1 VVLLMTRGAPPA
13 ESGSGPNGP
22 KAGEP
27 VIVATDI
34 EKRFGG
40 VQALKGVSVTIAA
53 GSIHALVGENGAGKS
68 TLGRVLGGAMRPDGG
83 TLQVGGQEV
92 RYHSPR
98 DALRAGVALI
108 AQELELVPR
117 LTVAQNIMLGHEP
130 QAGGLIARAKLRRR
144 AIEIIEGAG
153 FDLSPD
159 RPVSELR
166 VAEQQQVEILRAIAW
181 RARLIVMDEPTT
193 ALTITEVDRLA
204 AMVRA
209 LARAGTSIVYVSHN
223 LKEVLALADTVTVL
237 RNGSLVKTTPA
248 HSETESSLVEAILG
262 RSTDVVFPDQV
273 RPRHDAAVVLSVQN
287 AGHGPDHG
295 GISLELRQGEILG
308 VAGLLGSGR
317 SRLARLL
324 FQAEQPGSGQ
334 VLLDG
339 RQVGASPHAAY
350 DAGLVLLPEDRRG
363 QGLIMGRS
371 IAENL
376 TLPHLRQLSRR
387 GLVSGRRS
395 AKAVTQLIEDLR
407 VVTPSAR
414 ATLETLSG
422 GNQQKVLFGK
432 CLLRHPKVLIL
443 DEPTRGVDIGA
454 KLSIYTLIQ
463 KLAKQGMG
471 VIVISSELE
480 EVLGL
485 AHRVLVMRDGEIVAE
500 LPNDKLDPST
510 VMHAAFG
517 VAAARS
523 DSPAERG
530 LMTT

>member
-1 VVLLMTRGAPPA
+1 VVLLMT
-13 ESGSGPNGP
+13 S
-22 KAGEP
+22 GEP

-53 GSIHALVGENGAGKS
+53 GSVHALVGENGAGKS
-68 TLGRVLGGAMRPDGG
+68 TLGRVLGGALRPDGG
-83 TLQVGGQEV
+83 TLQVGGQDV
-92 RYHSPR
+92 HYRSPR

-117 LTVAQNIMLGHEP
+117 LTVARNIMLGHEP
-130 QAGGLIARAKLRRR
+130 HAGGLIARAKLRRR

-159 RPVSELR
+159 TPVSELR

-181 RARLIVMDEPTT
+181 RARVIVMDEPTT
-193 ALTITEVDRLA
+193 ALTITEVERLA
-204 AMVRA
+204 AMVRG
-209 LARAGTSIVYVSHN
+209 LARSGTSIVYVSHN
-223 LKEVLALADTVTVL
+223 LKDVLALADTVTVL

-248 HSETESSLVEAILG
+248 HTETESSLVEAILG
-262 RSTDVVFPDQV
+262 RSTDVVFPAQA
-273 RPRHDAAVVLSVQN
+273 RPRQDAPVVLSVRN
-287 AGHGPDHG
+287 AGQAGPDQG
-295 GISLELRQGEILG
+295 GMSLELRKGEILG

-317 SRLARLL
+317 SRLARLV

-339 RQVGASPHAAY
+339 KQVGASPRAAY

-363 QGLIMGRS
+363 QGLVMGRS

-387 GLVSGRRS
+387 GLVSGWRS
-395 AKAVTQLIEDLR
+395 AKAVAKLIEDLR
-407 VVTPSAR
+407 VVAPSAR
-414 ATLETLSG
+414 AAVETLSG

-443 DEPTRGVDIGA
+443 DEPTRGVDVGA

-463 KLAKQGMG
+463 KLAQEGMG

-485 AHRVLVMRDGEIVAE
+485 AHRVLVIRDGEIVANF
-500 LPNDKLDPST
+500 PNDKLDPST

-517 VAAARS
+517 VAAARP
-523 DSPAERG
+523 DSPADQG
-530 LMTT
+530 VMTA

>member
-1 VVLLMTRGAPPA
+1 VVLLMASDAAKA
-13 ESGSGPNGP
+13 ES
-22 KAGEP
+22 EP
-27 VIVATDI
+27 VVVATGI
-34 EKRFGG
+34 KKRFGG
-40 VQALKGVSVTIAA
+40 VQALKGVSVTIAS
-53 GSIHALVGENGAGKS
+53 GSVHALVGENGAGKS
-68 TLGRVLGGAMRPDGG
+68 TLGRVLAGAVRPDGG
-83 TLQVGGQEV
+83 KLQVGGQDV
-92 RYHSPR
+92 DYHSPR

-159 RPVSELR
+159 TPLSELR

-181 RARLIVMDEPTT
+181 KARVIVMDEPTT
-193 ALTITEVDRLA
+193 ALTITEVERLA
-204 AMVRA
+204 AMVRS
-209 LARAGTSIVYVSHN
+209 LARTGTSIVYVSHN
-223 LKEVLALADTVTVL
+223 LKDVLALADTVTVL

-248 HSETESSLVEAILG
+248 HTETESSLVEAILG

-273 RPRHDAAVVLSVQN
+273 RHQDDAPVVLSVRN
-287 AGHGPDHG
+287 AGGM
-295 GISLELRQGEILG
+295 SLELRRGEILG
-308 VAGLLGSGR
+308 VAGLLVSGR

-324 FQAEQPGSGQ
+324 FQAEQPGSGEF
-334 VLLDG
+334 LLDG
-339 RQVGASPHAAY
+339 KQVEATPRAAN

-363 QGLIMGRS
+363 QGLVMGRS
-371 IAENL
+371 ITENL

-395 AKAVTQLIEDLR
+395 ASTVTKLIEDLR
-407 VVTPSAR
+407 VVAPSPR
-414 ATLETLSG
+414 AAVESLSG

-432 CLLRHPKVLIL
+432 CLLRRPKVLIL
-443 DEPTRGVDIGA
+443 DEPTRGVDVGA
-454 KLSIYTLIQ
+454 KLSIYALIQ
-463 KLAKQGMG
+463 KLAQEGVG

-485 AHRVLVMRDGEIVAE
+485 AHRVLVMRDGEIVAD

-517 VAAARS
+517 VA
-523 DSPAERG
+523 
-530 LMTT
+530 TTA